1 MEEQVVQRTSAL
13 KEAKDDLEMIAYIA
27 SHDLKTPLRSIS
39 HISNW
44 IEEDINSG
52 SYDELSDYS
61 SLLRT
66 RVARIETLLDSLIE
80 YTNLNSINTITTGL
94 DTKALVLSILHRE
107 QEENQFKYAIT
118 GDFPVMDTVPKLLEK
133 VFRNLI
139 RNGITYNKKAEK
151 ELKIHARKLPSGLME
166 FSVKDNGNGIEKRY
180 ENKIFELF
188 QTLERKDERESSGVG
203 LPIVKKIVNSHGG
216 TIRFESEVGVGTTF
230 YFTWK
235 II

>member
-1 MEEQVVQRTSAL
+1 MSQEELYKNRYERERSARKQAEKLLEEKSYELYQTNQALEKLNADLEEQVVQRTSAL

-44 IEEDINSG
+44 IEEDIYSG

-66 RVARIETLLDSLIE
+66 RVARIEALLDSLIE

-139 RNGITYNKKAEK
+139 RNGFTYNYKPEK
-151 ELKIHARKLPSGLME
+151 ELKIHARTLPSGLIE
-166 FSVKDNGNGIEKRY
+166 FSVADNGNGIEKRG
-180 ENKIFELF
+180 
-188 QTLERKDERESSGVG
+188 RA
-203 LPIVKKIVNSHGG
+203 PI
-216 TIRFESEVGVGTTF
+216 
-230 YFTWK
+230 
-235 II
+235 

>member
-66 RVARIETLLDSLIE
+66 RVARIETLLNSLIE